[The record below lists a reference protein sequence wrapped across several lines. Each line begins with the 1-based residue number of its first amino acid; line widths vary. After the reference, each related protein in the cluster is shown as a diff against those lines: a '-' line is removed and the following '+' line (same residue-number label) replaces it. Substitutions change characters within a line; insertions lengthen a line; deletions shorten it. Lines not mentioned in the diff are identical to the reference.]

1 MTAPVRRSF
10 PLFVLASV
18 LSFGVDVGLFCL
30 LRAALEGLPA
40 RLLASHAGARA
51 VSCVFNYLCNRHL
64 VFRAGRGGGAFEGRS
79 FRRYLGLVLAVWAL
93 LVLFPF
99 YWMVLTSVKSYG
111 AYNSEYIPRFFTPS
125 PTMENYAEAFTAV
138 PLGKYFLNTVIF
150 TLVTTGVML
159 VVTVLAAFA
168 FSRLEFR
175 GKDLVFTLFLAL
187 MMIPSELVIITNF
200 QTITN
205 AGLRNTFTGLI
216 LPSVTSVFY
225 IYLLKENFEQ
235 IPEELYKAAK
245 VDGTSDFKYLWKV
258 MLPICQPTMVT
269 IAILKVIEC
278 WNSYVWPRLITDD
291 QAYFLVSNGIQE
303 IRENG
308 FGRENIPA
316 MMAAVVVISIP
327 LIVLF
332 LIFHKKIMA
341 GVSRGGTKG

>member
-1 MTAPVRRSF
+1 MADTQNYQAIEHKAKVRSRISQTI
-10 PLFVLASV
+10 VHI
-18 LSFGVDVGLFCL
+18 
-30 LRAALEGLPA
+30 
-40 RLLASHAGARA
+40 LLALWA
-51 VSCVFNYLCNRHL
+51 VI
-64 VFRAGRGGGAFEGRS
+64 
-79 FRRYLGLVLAVWAL
+79 
-93 LVLFPF
+93 VLFPF
-99 YWMVLTSVKSYG
+99 YWMLLTSVKSYG
-111 AYNSEYIPRFFTPS
+111 AYNSEYIPKFFTLS
-125 PTMENYAEAFTAV
+125 PTFQNYIDAFTTV
-138 PLGKYFLNTVIF
+138 PLGRYLLNTLIF
-150 TLVTTGVML
+150 AVVTTAIMM
-159 VVTVLAAFA
+159 VVIIGAAFA
-168 FSRLEFR
+168 FARLDFK
-175 GKDLVFTLFLAL
+175 GKNFLFTFFLAL
-187 MMIPSELVIITNF
+187 MMIPNELVIITNF
-200 QTITN
+200 VTITN
-205 AGLRNTFTGLI
+205 AGLRNSYMGLI

-291 QAYFLVSNGIQE
+291 EAYFLVSNGIQE

-332 LIFHKKIMA
+332 IIFHKKIMA